1 MIYTGSGCQIIIPY
15 VQCLC
20 MRALLNLGSSKI
32 ELVRGGYKLGSL
44 VNGAFVILR
53 KLWLGPPFIARRGG
67 GLVVYSLIILEL

>member
-1 MIYTGSGCQIIIPY
+1 
-15 VQCLC
+15 

-53 KLWLGPPFIARRGG
+53 KLWLGPPFMARRGG
-67 GLVVYSLIILEL
+67 GHVVYSLIILEL